1 MIFWKL
7 KLFTCLRVCYMGTRD
22 QSSNI
27 FGTELQKLHQIDI
40 YGTYRYVVPNFEICN
55 KVYTIPGNTGTV
67 AIKSTHPSVESQ
79 LNVIPVDTN
88 SDLPSL
94 LCCANCEG
102 VTSYVAAMLTRVSPS
117 LTLCSS
123 GLISSSSSFL
133 SSSFL
138 SSSSPKSRDSSFISL
153 FCNFSSLLTPAT
165 VVSLITVELSQ
176 SSFLL
181 ESSFKVSFC
190 PLPGIYIHLKLISEG
205 IFFLHLKSGLPGST
219 NFWNFR
225 HQAQAN
231 SGSYSY
237 FKTCYFYR
245 TRFFFHNLE
254 VTRSVNRYLLFK
266 SVAWQ
271 FFKKSKYKQRRRT
284 GAGKKNP
291 APALSKNPFP
301 APLPKIF
308 PSVINCLNVHI
319 IIKSIKKHRAV

>member
-40 YGTYRYVVPNFEICN
+40 YGTYRYVVVSTQFWNLQQSI
-55 KVYTIPGNTGTV
+55 YHTGTV

-123 GLISSSSSFL
+123 GLVSSSSSFL

-138 SSSSPKSRDSSFISL
+138 SSSSPKSRDSS
-153 FCNFSSLLTPAT
+153 LLPQ
-165 VVSLITVELSQ
+165 LCHLSQ
-176 SSFLL
+176 
-181 ESSFKVSFC
+181 
-190 PLPGIYIHLKLISEG
+190 
-205 IFFLHLKSGLPGST
+205 
-219 NFWNFR
+219 
-225 HQAQAN
+225 
-231 SGSYSY
+231 
-237 FKTCYFYR
+237 
-245 TRFFFHNLE
+245 
-254 VTRSVNRYLLFK
+254 
-266 SVAWQ
+266 
-271 FFKKSKYKQRRRT
+271 
-284 GAGKKNP
+284 
-291 APALSKNPFP
+291 
-301 APLPKIF
+301 
-308 PSVINCLNVHI
+308 
-319 IIKSIKKHRAV
+319 